1 MGRIQIE
8 GVVGPAVETD
18 LTLLD
23 VSPTASE
30 SGFNNFAPPLREVF
44 AICDS

>member
-1 MGRIQIE
+1 MGRIKIKD
-8 GVVGPAVETD
+8 VVGPAVETD

-30 SGFNNFAPPLREVF
+30 
-44 AICDS
+44 